1 MIETLLNDL
10 RYGAKVLWKSKGV
23 TIVAVVSLAIG
34 IGANSAI
41 FSLVNSI
48 LLRPRAVAQPE
59 RLVEV
64 FVGEGENPYHATSY
78 PSYLELRDR
87 NEVFAGLA
95 AYGVEQLKLG
105 GENVEQIW
113 GEVVSGNYF
122 DVLGVAAQKGRTFS
136 ADEDLVP
143 GRNPVAVIS
152 HGLWQRRFNSDPEI
166 VGKTITINAQQLTV
180 IGVAPPSYTG
190 MIRGFAMEVWIP
202 AMTKP
207 LLSSLGEGTL
217 SRGNRGLRMIGR
229 LKPDTTIEQARARFD
244 LLTQEMRAAHPEEW
258 MSKHH
263 GTGKVRES
271 FITVL
276 SESETRVPPDMQ
288 SAVWGIFALLFVIIN
303 LVLLIACMNL
313 AGMLLARAVTRR
325 KEIAVRLA
333 LGASR
338 ARIVRQLLTE
348 SVLLSLIAGAAGILL
363 AVWLLNLIVASLPV
377 LPEGFRVDIDLR
389 LDWHVVL
396 YTITFSTITGILFGL
411 APALNSSKADVST
424 VLKNDSSLFTGFYRK
439 SRARMALVVV
449 QVAFSLLLLI
459 TAGLVLRSLE
469 KVRPTRLGFS
479 SDNMLV
485 ASVTLDEMK
494 YDRVRNQEFF
504 RQLSERVTS
513 LPGVQSASLV
523 SYVPGELTGYAR
535 RTTAVEGYQPSP
547 GEKMDVN
554 ALFAGPRYF
563 TNMKVPFTQGRDF
576 DERDR
581 EGAPCVAIINEAF
594 VKRYFAGMAAP
605 LGKHLTKYESGRG
618 AAQKTACEIVGVI
631 RDNEWHTLSKEAPPV
646 YALAIQQSNAGRA
659 TLMAGATGDPK
670 SLVPAVRNIIRELDQ
685 NVAADVQTLG
695 DYFGIFLYPF
705 RISAVVVGA
714 CGFMAMLLAV
724 LGIYGVI
731 SYSVAQRTREVG
743 IRMALGAL
751 QKDILRLVIGQ
762 GMVLVIMGL
771 AFGFVLSLVLLRLLT
786 SSLVD
791 LELPLPISATDPLTF
806 ASVTM
811 LLALVALL
819 ACYIPARRATKVDP
833 IEALRYE

>member
-1 MIETLLNDL
+1 MIEQLLNDL

-41 FSLVNSI
+41 FSLVNSM
-48 LLRPRAVAQPE
+48 LLRPRPVSQPE
-59 RLVEV
+59 QLVEV

-78 PSYLELRDR
+78 PSYLELRDN
-87 NEVFAGLA
+87 NEVFTGLA

-105 GENVEQIW
+105 GDNVEQIW

-136 ADEDLVP
+136 AEEDLVP
-143 GRNPVAVIS
+143 GRNPVTVIS

-166 VGKTITINAQQLTV
+166 VGKTVTINAQQLTV

-202 AMTKP
+202 AMTMP
-207 LLSSLGEGTL
+207 LLSRSGEGAL
-217 SRGNRGLRMIGR
+217 GRGNRGLRMIGR

-258 MSKHH
+258 MSKRS
-263 GTGKVRES
+263 GKVRES

-288 SAVWGIFALLFVIIN
+288 SVVWGIVALLFVIVN

-363 AVWLLNLIVASLPV
+363 AVWLLNLIVASLPA
-377 LPEGFRVDIDLR
+377 LPEGFRVAVDLR
-389 LDWHVVL
+389 LDWRVVL
-396 YTITFSTITGILFGL
+396 YTITFSTITGMLFGL

-439 SRARMALVVV
+439 SRARMALVMV

-485 ASVTLDEMK
+485 APVTLDDTK
-494 YDRVRNQEFF
+494 YDRLKRQEFF
-504 RQLSERVTS
+504 RQLSERVAS
-513 LPGVQSASLV
+513 LPGVRSASLV
-523 SYVPGELTGYAR
+523 SYVPGELTGFAR
-535 RTTAVEGYQPSP
+535 RTTAVEGYQPSH

-554 ALFAGPRYF
+554 NFFAGPHYF

-581 EGAPCVAIINEAF
+581 EGAQCVAIINEAF
-594 VKRYFAGMAAP
+594 VNRYLAGTAAP
-605 LGKHLTKYESGRG
+605 LGKQLTKYESGRG
-618 AAQKTACEIVGVI
+618 ALQKISCQVVGVI
-631 RDNEWHTLSKEAPPV
+631 RDNEWYTLSKDIPPF
-646 YALAIQQSNAGRA
+646 YALALQQSNVERA
-659 TLMAGATGDPK
+659 TLMAATAGDPK
-670 SLVPAVRNIIRELDQ
+670 TLVPAVRNIVRELDR
-685 NVAADVQTLG
+685 NVSIADVQSLD
-695 DYFGIFLYPF
+695 DYFSIFLYPF
-705 RISAVVVGA
+705 RISAVVMGV

-724 LGIYGVI
+724 LGIYGIV

-762 GMVLVIMGL
+762 GMVLVTIGL
-771 AFGFVLSLVLLRLLT
+771 AFGFVLSLVLLRLLS
-786 SSLVD
+786 SSLVE

-806 ASVTM
+806 ASVTI

-819 ACYIPARRATKVDP
+819 ACYVPARRATKVDP

>member
-1 MIETLLNDL
+1 MMETFLNDL
-10 RYGAKVLWKSKGV
+10 RYGAKVLWKSRGV

-41 FSLVNSI
+41 FSLVNSM
-48 LLRPRAVAQPE
+48 LLRPRPVSQPE
-59 RLVEV
+59 QLVEV

-78 PSYLELRDR
+78 PSYLELRDN
-87 NEVFAGLA
+87 NEVFTGLA

-105 GENVEQIW
+105 GDNVEQIW

-136 ADEDLVP
+136 AEEDLVP
-143 GRNPVAVIS
+143 GRNPVTVIS

-166 VGKTITINAQQLTV
+166 VGKTVTINAQQLTV
-180 IGVAPPSYTG
+180 IGVAPPLYTG

-202 AMTKP
+202 AMTMP
-207 LLSSLGEGTL
+207 LLSRSGEGTL
-217 SRGNRGLRMIGR
+217 GRGNRGLRMIGR

-244 LLTQEMRAAHPEEW
+244 LLAQEMRAAHPEEW
-258 MSKHH
+258 MSKRS
-263 GTGKVRES
+263 GKVRES

-288 SAVWGIFALLFVIIN
+288 SVVWGIVALLFVIVN

-348 SVLLSLIAGAAGILL
+348 SVLLSMIAGAAGILL
-363 AVWLLNLIVASLPV
+363 AVWLLNLIVASLPA
-377 LPEGFRVDIDLR
+377 LPEGFRVAVDLR
-389 LDWHVVL
+389 LDWRVVL
-396 YTITFSTITGILFGL
+396 YTITFSTATGILFGL

-439 SRARMALVVV
+439 SRARMVLVMV

-485 ASVTLDEMK
+485 APVTLDDTK
-494 YDRVRNQEFF
+494 YDRLKRQEFF
-504 RQLSERVTS
+504 RQLSERVAS

-523 SYVPGELTGYAR
+523 SYVPGELTGFAR

-554 ALFAGPRYF
+554 NFFAGPHYF

-581 EGAPCVAIINEAF
+581 EGAQCVAIINEAF
-594 VKRYFAGMAAP
+594 VNRYLAGTAAP
-605 LGKHLTKYESGRG
+605 LGKQLTKYESGRG
-618 AAQKTACEIVGVI
+618 ATQKISCQVAGVI
-631 RDNEWHTLSKEAPPV
+631 RDNEWYTLSKDIPPF
-646 YALAIQQSNAGRA
+646 YALALQQSNVERA
-659 TLMAGATGDPK
+659 TLMAATAGDPK
-670 SLVPAVRNIIRELDQ
+670 TLVPAVRNIVRELDR
-685 NVAADVQTLG
+685 NVSITDVQSLD
-695 DYFGIFLYPF
+695 DYFSLFLYPF
-705 RISAVVVGA
+705 RISAVVMGV

-724 LGIYGVI
+724 LGIYGIV

-751 QKDILRLVIGQ
+751 EKDILRLVIGQ
-762 GMVLVIMGL
+762 GMVVVTIGL
-771 AFGFVLSLVLLRLLT
+771 AFGFVLSLVLLRLLS
-786 SSLVD
+786 SSLVE

-806 ASVTM
+806 ASVTI

-819 ACYIPARRATKVDP
+819 ACYVPARRATKVDP

>member
-41 FSLVNSI
+41 FSLVNSM
-48 LLRPRAVAQPE
+48 LLRPRAVSQPE
-59 RLVEV
+59 QLVEV

-87 NEVFAGLA
+87 NEVFTGLA
-95 AYGVEQLKLG
+95 AYGIEQLRLG

-152 HGLWQRRFNSDPEI
+152 HGLWQRRFNADPEI
-166 VGKTITINAQQLTV
+166 AGKTITINAQQLTV

-202 AMTKP
+202 AMTMP
-207 LLSSLGEGTL
+207 LVSPFGEGTL
-217 SRGNRGLRMIGR
+217 SRRNRGLRMIGR

-258 MSKHH
+258 MSKH
-263 GTGKVRES
+263 GSTGKVRES
-271 FITVL
+271 FISVL

-288 SAVWGIFALLFVIIN
+288 SEVWGIFALLFVIIN

-363 AVWLLNLIVASLPV
+363 AVWLLNLIVASLPA
-377 LPEGFRVDIDLR
+377 LPEGFRVAIDLR

-485 ASVTLDEMK
+485 APVTLDEAK
-494 YDRVRNQEFF
+494 YDRLKNQEFF
-504 RQLSERVTS
+504 RQLSERVAS

-523 SYVPGELTGYAR
+523 SYVPGELTGFAR

-554 ALFAGPRYF
+554 AFFAGPRYF

-594 VKRYFAGMAAP
+594 VKRYFAGTAAP
-605 LGKHLTKYESGRG
+605 LEKHLTKYESGRG
-618 AAQKTACEIVGVI
+618 AAQKTACQVAGVI
-631 RDNEWHTLSKEAPPV
+631 RDDQWHTLSKEIPPF
-646 YALAIQQSNAGRA
+646 YALAIQQSNAERA
-659 TLMAGATGDPK
+659 TLMASTTGDPK
-670 SLVPAVRNIIRELDQ
+670 SLVPAVRNIIRELDRD
-685 NVAADVQTLG
+685 VPADVQTLG

-762 GMVLVIMGL
+762 GMFLVIMGL
-771 AFGFVLSLVLLRLLT
+771 AFGFVLSFVLLRLLT
-786 SSLVD
+786 SSLVE

-811 LLALVALL
+811 LLAFVALL

>member
-1 MIETLLNDL
+1 
-10 RYGAKVLWKSKGV
+10 VLWKSKGV

-41 FSLVNSI
+41 FSLVNSM
-48 LLRPRAVAQPE
+48 LLRPRPVSQPE
-59 RLVEV
+59 QLVEV

-78 PSYLELRDR
+78 PSYLELRDN
-87 NEVFAGLA
+87 NEVFTGLA

-105 GENVEQIW
+105 GDNVEQIW

-136 ADEDLVP
+136 AEEDLVP
-143 GRNPVAVIS
+143 GRNPVTVIS

-166 VGKTITINAQQLTV
+166 VGKTVTINAQQLIV

-202 AMTKP
+202 AMTMP
-207 LLSSLGEGTL
+207 LLSRSGEGTL
-217 SRGNRGLRMIGR
+217 GRGNRGLRMIGR

-258 MSKHH
+258 LSKRS
-263 GTGKVRES
+263 GKVRES

-288 SAVWGIFALLFVIIN
+288 SVVWGIVALLFVIVN

-363 AVWLLNLIVASLPV
+363 AVWLLNLIVASLPA
-377 LPEGFRVDIDLR
+377 LPEGFRVAVDLR
-389 LDWHVVL
+389 LDWRVVL

-439 SRARMALVVV
+439 SRARMALVMV

-485 ASVTLDEMK
+485 APVTLDDTK
-494 YDRVRNQEFF
+494 YDRLKRQEFF
-504 RQLSERVTS
+504 RQLSERVTG

-523 SYVPGELTGYAR
+523 SYVPGELTGFAR

-554 ALFAGPRYF
+554 NFFAGPHYF

-581 EGAPCVAIINEAF
+581 EGAQCVAIINEAF
-594 VKRYFAGMAAP
+594 VNRYLAGTAAP
-605 LGKHLTKYESGRG
+605 LGKQLTKYESGRG
-618 AAQKTACEIVGVI
+618 ALQKTSCQVVGVI
-631 RDNEWHTLSKEAPPV
+631 RDNEWHTLSKDIPPF
-646 YALAIQQSNAGRA
+646 YALALQQSNVERA
-659 TLMAGATGDPK
+659 TLMAATAGDPK
-670 SLVPAVRNIIRELDQ
+670 TLVPAVRNIVRELDR
-685 NVAADVQTLG
+685 NVSIADVQSLD
-695 DYFGIFLYPF
+695 DYFSIFLYPF
-705 RISAVVVGA
+705 RISAVVMGV

-724 LGIYGVI
+724 LGIYGIV
-731 SYSVAQRTREVG
+731 SYSVVQRTREVG

-751 QKDILRLVIGQ
+751 EKDILRLVIGQ
-762 GMVLVIMGL
+762 GMVLVTIGL
-771 AFGFVLSLVLLRLLT
+771 AFGFVLSLVLLRLLS
-786 SSLVD
+786 SSLVE

-806 ASVTM
+806 AGVTI

-819 ACYIPARRATKVDP
+819 ACYVPARRATKVDP

>member
-1 MIETLLNDL
+1 MIEQLLNDL

-41 FSLVNSI
+41 FSLVNSM
-48 LLRPRAVAQPE
+48 LLRPRPVSQPE
-59 RLVEV
+59 QLVEV

-78 PSYLELRDR
+78 PSYLELRDN
-87 NEVFAGLA
+87 NEVFTGLA

-105 GENVEQIW
+105 GDNVEQIW

-136 ADEDLVP
+136 VEEDLVP
-143 GRNPVAVIS
+143 GRNPVTVIS

-166 VGKTITINAQQLTV
+166 VGKTVTINAQQLIV

-202 AMTKP
+202 AMTMP
-207 LLSSLGEGTL
+207 LLSRSGEGTL
-217 SRGNRGLRMIGR
+217 GRGNRGLRMIGR

-258 MSKHH
+258 LSKRS
-263 GTGKVRES
+263 GKVRES

-288 SAVWGIFALLFVIIN
+288 SVVWGIVALLFVIVN

-348 SVLLSLIAGAAGILL
+348 SVPLSLIAGAAGILL
-363 AVWLLNLIVASLPV
+363 AVWLLNLIVASLPA
-377 LPEGFRVDIDLR
+377 LPEGFRVAVDLR
-389 LDWHVVL
+389 LDWRVVL

-439 SRARMALVVV
+439 SRARMALVMV

-485 ASVTLDEMK
+485 APVTLDDTK
-494 YDRVRNQEFF
+494 YDRLKRQEFF
-504 RQLSERVTS
+504 RQLSERVAS

-523 SYVPGELTGYAR
+523 SYVPGELTGFAR

-554 ALFAGPRYF
+554 NFFAGPHYF

-581 EGAPCVAIINEAF
+581 EGAQCVAIINEAF
-594 VKRYFAGMAAP
+594 VNRYLAGTAAP
-605 LGKHLTKYESGRG
+605 LGKQLTKYESGRG
-618 AAQKTACEIVGVI
+618 ALQKTSCQVVGVI
-631 RDNEWHTLSKEAPPV
+631 RDNEWHTLSKDIPPF
-646 YALAIQQSNAGRA
+646 YALALQQSNVERA
-659 TLMAGATGDPK
+659 TLMAATAGDPK
-670 SLVPAVRNIIRELDQ
+670 TLVPAVRNIVRELDR
-685 NVAADVQTLG
+685 NVSIADVQSLD
-695 DYFGIFLYPF
+695 DYFSIFLYPF
-705 RISAVVVGA
+705 RISAVVMGV

-724 LGIYGVI
+724 LGIYGIV
-731 SYSVAQRTREVG
+731 SYSVVQRTREVG

-751 QKDILRLVIGQ
+751 EKDILRLVIGQ
-762 GMVLVIMGL
+762 GMVLVTIGL
-771 AFGFVLSLVLLRLLT
+771 AFGFVLSLVLLRLLS
-786 SSLVD
+786 SSLVE

-806 ASVTM
+806 AGVTI

-819 ACYIPARRATKVDP
+819 ACYVPARRATKVDP
-833 IEALRYE
+833 IEALRCE